1 VVEVDSARKR
11 ISLSMK
17 DETGTPTPRKKQP
30 EAEANIQDQLK
41 KLQGKWK

>member
-1 VVEVDSARKR
+1 VEVDAARKR

-17 DETGTPTPRKKQP
+17 DETGIPAARKKQP
-30 EAEANIQDQLK
+30 ETETNIQDQLK